1 MLVEE
6 MGRVAQ
12 EPRFELCS
20 EPRNLCDQ
28 RLIKKGA
35 LERGPLGK
43 SQVGPS
49 GDEEGQNN

>member
-1 MLVEE
+1 MLVEK
-6 MGRVAQ
+6 MGGMTR

-20 EPRNLCDQ
+20 EPRNLSDQ

-35 LERGPLGK
+35 LEKGLLGK

>member
-6 MGRVAQ
+6 MGGVTQ

-20 EPRNLCDQ
+20 EPRNLSDQ
-28 RLIKKGA
+28 RLINKGA
-35 LERGPLGK
+35 LERGLLDK